1 MFIAPIL
8 LRRIFMNIV
17 LYNNKSENNKVD
29 KELTQ
34 SVTLTGNVKNETS
47 IVNPTFLV
55 EGNPIGKNYAYIS
68 DFERYYFIKDVK
80 VIRSNLF
87 EIDMTCDVLMTYKS
101 SIRSMFA
108 IVERNQYRIN
118 KYLPDTEIK
127 YSTDYDVITKKI
139 GNVSLNNNYYI
150 IGLNAGICQPVT

>member
-1 MFIAPIL
+1 
-8 LRRIFMNIV
+8 MNIV

-47 IVNPTFLV
+47 IVNPTILV
-55 EGNPIGKNYAYIS
+55 EGNPIGKNYAYIA